1 MEKEIVNSK
10 EVIQKRRKLP
20 VANQQ
25 ETKEVIMAT
34 DRVVVAEGSYLSDI
48 ARIHRVFERR

>member
-1 MEKEIVNSK
+1 MTNDQTK
-10 EVIQKRRKLP
+10 EVIQKRWKLP

-34 DRVVVAEGSYLSDI
+34 DRVVVAEGLSPLG
-48 ARIHRVFERR
+48 H